1 MTESLKGVVAF
12 TVTDKGAL
20 YASYMRFVQ
29 NGGVFVPTSR
39 QYDLGDK
46 VFLLLQVMDDPSPIP
61 LRGEVAW
68 ITPAGAQGN
77 RTAGIGVRFDD
88 ESDAGAKAIEEVLAN
103 LLSAERP
110 THTM

>member
-68 ITPAGAQGN
+68 IC
-77 RTAGIGVRFDD
+77 
-88 ESDAGAKAIEEVLAN
+88 
-103 LLSAERP
+103 LLYTSPSPRDRQKSRMPSSA
-110 THTM
+110 